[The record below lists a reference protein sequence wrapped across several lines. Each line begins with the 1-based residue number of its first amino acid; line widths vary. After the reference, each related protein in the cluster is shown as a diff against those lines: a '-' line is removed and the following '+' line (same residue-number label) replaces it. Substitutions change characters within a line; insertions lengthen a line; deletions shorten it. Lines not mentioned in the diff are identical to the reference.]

1 MVHWRDQIIP
11 FIFSFVICDQIHIS
25 VASEGSFDA
34 VPEKYVF
41 QFDNQCKNEIN
52 DNIILDYEDFKYQ
65 GFEEEEKLIEQSMKS
80 YEKENELY
88 DQRSK
93 EKLHLEQELN
103 EKLAKSAQIEKYQKY
118 EDQMTDFHATALAKD
133 QNKMIENQKT
143 KSQLES
149 DIESLTEKIGDKET
163 ALDLRRKFEE
173 IHTELGRKLEEKL
186 GVEKIKT
193 NLGSLTKISSG
204 WPKCFFFGNILF
216 PTIWNGTRQSTFYK
230 AEKDISVSKAKANIN
245 DEVQKYNWWVK
256 IKKCIK

>member
-1 MVHWRDQIIP
+1 
-11 FIFSFVICDQIHIS
+11 
-25 VASEGSFDA
+25 
-34 VPEKYVF
+34 
-41 QFDNQCKNEIN
+41 
-52 DNIILDYEDFKYQ
+52 
-65 GFEEEEKLIEQSMKS
+65 MKS
-80 YEKENELY
+80 YEKEIELY

-133 QNKMIENQKT
+133 QNKMIENHKT

-149 DIESLTEKIGDKET
+149 EIESLTEKIGDKET

-193 NLGSLTKISSG
+193 NLGLLSNF
-204 WPKCFFFGNILF
+204 CE
-216 PTIWNGTRQSTFYK
+216 FYFR
-230 AEKDISVSKAKANIN
+230 
-245 DEVQKYNWWVK
+245 
-256 IKKCIK
+256 

>member
-1 MVHWRDQIIP
+1 
-11 FIFSFVICDQIHIS
+11 
-25 VASEGSFDA
+25 
-34 VPEKYVF
+34 
-41 QFDNQCKNEIN
+41 
-52 DNIILDYEDFKYQ
+52 
-65 GFEEEEKLIEQSMKS
+65 MKS

-133 QNKMIENQKT
+133 QNKMIGNQNT

-204 WPKCFFFGNILF
+204 
-216 PTIWNGTRQSTFYK
+216 
-230 AEKDISVSKAKANIN
+230 
-245 DEVQKYNWWVK
+245 
-256 IKKCIK
+256 